1 MSPKALPG
9 FRDFYPEQ
17 LAERAYIFET
27 WRQVVRRFAFVEYDG
42 PPLEP
47 LDLYTQKSGDEIVG
61 QLYNFE
67 DKGGRAV
74 AMRPEMTPTF
84 ARMVAAKAQALR
96 KPIRW
101 FSLPQ
106 LFRYERQQKGRLRE
120 HYQLNVDV
128 VGEAHVLADAELLS
142 VAVEIMRAFGLTSQ
156 DVRAR
161 VSDRRLLNGLL
172 QHLNVAEPQWTAV
185 YAVLDK
191 LERQPRDIS
200 AEKLTAAG
208 LDAATVEIILGF
220 DTLDFETL
228 QARYGQAPSVVEH
241 ANRFAEY
248 LGYADALGI
257 RDWIRFDLT
266 IVRGLAYYTGIV
278 FELFDAVGEFRA
290 ICGGGRYDN
299 LLSSLGGVDLP
310 ALGFGMGDVV
320 LGELL
325 KQRGKMPAFQATD
338 DRYFIVA
345 GEGVKTSHVLKLAG
359 NLRRLIPDASISHG
373 LNPSAIETRKTAK
386 QVDDGR
392 AAGANYF
399 LWLTDSNN
407 ELHINLSHADIKTMH
422 KLDASH
428 AHALLS
434 DDRGVGPQRDA
445 AADIRAVSQSLA
457 AEAQK
462 AKQG

>member
-1 MSPKALPG
+1 MPPKALPG

-27 WRQVVRRFAFVEYDG
+27 WRQVVRRYGFVEYDG

-47 LDLYTQKSGDEIVG
+47 LDLYTKKSGDELLT
-61 QLYNFE
+61 QAYNFV
-67 DKGGRAV
+67 DKGGREV
-74 AMRPEMTPTF
+74 TMRPEMTPTF

-101 FSLPQ
+101 FSVPQ

-120 HYQLNVDV
+120 HYQLNVDM

-142 VAVEIMRAFGLTSQ
+142 IAIETMSAFGLSAA

-172 QHLNVAEPQWTAV
+172 EHLGIAEAQWPAV
-185 YAVLDK
+185 YNVLDK
-191 LERQPRDIS
+191 LERQPREVS
-200 AEKLTAAG
+200 TEKLVAAG
-208 LDAATVEIILGF
+208 LERDALLAILDF
-220 DTLDFETL
+220 DKLDFETL
-228 QARYGQAPSVVEH
+228 LAQYGTEPSVRPH
-241 ANRFAEY
+241 AERFAEY
-248 LGYADALGI
+248 LEYAESLGI
-257 RDWIRFDLT
+257 KEWIRFDLT

-325 KQRGKMPAFQATD
+325 RERGKMPTFQATD
-338 DRYFIVA
+338 DRYFIVG
-345 GEGVKTSHVLKLAG
+345 GEGVKVAQVLALASAMRKHLRTSSV
-359 NLRRLIPDASISHG
+359 SYG
-373 LNPSAIETRKTAK
+373 LNPLAIEQRKPAR
-386 QVDDGR
+386 QAEDGR
-392 AAGANYF
+392 ASGANILVRLLDTQGTSGIAVSRSDF
-399 LWLTDSNN
+399 SKAESLGR
-407 ELHINLSHADIKTMH
+407 LHVD
-422 KLDASH
+422 
-428 AHALLS
+428 ALLNPAAS
-434 DDRGVGPQRDA
+434 IESQQA
-445 AADIRAVSQSLA
+445 AAMNLRDTARAT
-457 AEAQK
+457 
-462 AKQG
+462 

>member
-1 MSPKALPG
+1 MPPKVLPG

-27 WRQVVRRFAFVEYDG
+27 WRQVVRRYGFVEYDG

-47 LDLYTQKSGDEIVG
+47 LDLYTKKSGDELLT
-61 QLYNFE
+61 QAYNFV
-67 DKGGRAV
+67 DKGGREV
-74 AMRPEMTPTF
+74 TMRPEMTPTF
-84 ARMVAAKAQALR
+84 ARMVAARAQALR

-101 FSLPQ
+101 FSVPQ

-120 HYQLNVDV
+120 HYQLNVDM
-128 VGEAHVLADAELLS
+128 VGEAHVMADAELLS
-142 VAVEIMRAFGLTSQ
+142 IAVEVMAAFGLSAT

-172 QHLNVAEPQWTAV
+172 EHIGVLDAQLPAV

-200 AEKLTAAG
+200 AEKLATAG
-208 LDAATVEIILGF
+208 LDTAKATIVLGF
-220 DTLDFETL
+220 DVLDFATV
-228 QARYGQAPSVVEH
+228 QARYGTAPAVQAHV
-241 ANRFAEY
+241 ARFAEY
-248 LGYADALGI
+248 LHCAEALGV
-257 RDWIRFDLT
+257 RDWIQFDLT

-299 LLSSLGGVDLP
+299 LLASLGGVDLP

-325 KQRGKMPAFQATD
+325 RERGKMPIFQATD

-345 GEGVKTSHVLKLAG
+345 GEGVSVAQVQRLASA
-359 NLRRLIPDASISHG
+359 LRRHLPHSSVSYG
-373 LNPSAIETRKTAK
+373 LNPAAIEQRKASK
-386 QVDDGR
+386 QADDGR
-392 AAGANYF
+392 AAGANKF
-399 LWLTDSNN
+399 LRIEQQGDRQSIAVTDAALKQVHHV
-407 ELHINLSHADIKTMH
+407 EADYTMQ
-422 KLDASH
+422 
-428 AHALLS
+428 LLS
-434 DDRGVGPQRDA
+434 ESVSAQAQASA
-445 AADIRAVSQSLA
+445 AARVQVLA
-457 AEAQK
+457 HLVT
-462 AKQG
+462 